1 MNMFKKLKNKTQE
14 SIKHIKTMFYAKLAV
29 SLKKSNYP
37 IYGNIR
43 INKRCDTYDN
53 YLNFERNLIS
63 LKYGSMAV
71 KSFDYMESN
80 LPTENFKK
88 FPAVPVVVSF
98 GNNEQEIFTGLID
111 SGSNNSFVDVYV
123 AEKINGII
131 IDTLTTSGINS
142 NIERKPVIQ
151 IKLSVDSMEG
161 NWVELKVGVMD
172 THHPNHQ
179 IILGRDFMKI
189 FKRIT
194 FDFEN
199 KKTILD
205 Y

>member
-1 MNMFKKLKNKTQE
+1 MDVGGQFKWKPTTKLDNP
-14 SIKHIKTMFYAKLAV
+14 
-29 SLKKSNYP
+29 P
-37 IYGNIR
+37 IYKNIK
-43 INKRCDTYDN
+43 IDKQHQTYEN
-53 YLNFERNLIS
+53 YRNFQRNLIL

-123 AEKINGII
+123 AEKINGVI
-131 IDTLTTSGINS
+131 IDSMTKSGINS

-179 IILGRDFMKI
+179 IILGRDFMEI
-189 FKRIT
+189 FKKVT